1 MPSTATTSCPSS
13 VRERVSDWR
22 LSHSGGLSH
31 TLRWDGTAH
40 TPGEPGVEQEA
51 VEAAAPV
58 PVSVTFPPN
67 WTVWNPLEQ
76 PYIEVNVPPTSD
88 EFKSVQQLIK
98 RTNVA
103 LDSGRFW
110 GKYVAAVASLARSPN
125 LDASR
130 HMADQLAFDD
140 AIIGI
145 GLQDYSLARA

>member
-1 MPSTATTSCPSS
+1 M
-13 VRERVSDWR
+13 
-22 LSHSGGLSH
+22 
-31 TLRWDGTAH
+31 
-40 TPGEPGVEQEA
+40 
-51 VEAAAPV
+51 
-58 PVSVTFPPN
+58 
-67 WTVWNPLEQ
+67 WNPLEQ

-110 GKYVAAVASLARSPN
+110 GKYVAAVASLARSPIH
-125 LDASR
+125 DASR